1 MKVIGIIPARLK
13 SNRLPEKPL
22 KIIDGLPMIVHV
34 YKRAKMCMDLDGLY
48 VATDSQRIKEV
59 MEEHGGKV
67 IMTSEEHAT
76 GTDRIAEAVSDID
89 CDLVVNIQG
98 DEPLVRPEHISSA
111 IKALEDQTVQVS
123 CLSTNST
130 NKDDKNEIKV
140 VFDKKSNVMY
150 YSRTDIPS
158 DKRVEVKSHY
168 KQYCIYCF
176 RKNFLK
182 KFTEMEQSPLEK
194 IEYVEL
200 LRAIEN
206 GFVVRNVNVNSNS
219 KAVDTEE
226 DLAEVER
233 LMKSDDLRGKY

>member
-1 MKVIGIIPARLK
+1 MKVIGVIPARLK

-22 KIIDGLPMIVHV
+22 KMIYGLPMIVHV
-34 YKRAKMCMDLDGLY
+34 YKRAEMCQDLDELY
-48 VATDSQRIKEV
+48 VATDSQRIREV
-59 MEEHGGKV
+59 VEEHGGKV
-67 IMTSEEHAT
+67 IMTSKKPAT
-76 GTDRIAEAVSDID
+76 GTDRIAEAVSEME

-98 DEPLVRPEHISSA
+98 DEPLVRPEHISAA
-111 IKALEDQTVQVS
+111 IRALEDHEVHVS
-123 CLSTNST
+123 CLSTSST
-130 NKDDKNEIKV
+130 NKNDKNEIKV
-140 VFDKKSNVMY
+140 VFDKRSNVLY

-158 DKRVEVKSHY
+158 DKRVEVKTHY

-176 RKNFLK
+176 RKEFLK

-206 GFVVRNVNVNSNS
+206 GFIVRNVNVDSNS

-226 DLAEVER
+226 DLKEVEK
-233 LMKSDDLRGKY
+233 LMKDDDLRGKY